1 MLNRATP
8 PDFHPIENVPVLS
21 PDRIDLSNGSKMFV
35 FNAGEEE
42 LVRIQW
48 VFENAAFQLDKPIVN
63 SALSGMLLEGTSQ
76 YTSAQ
81 IAETVDFYGAYLFP
95 EFSYDHMSLNL
106 ITLTKYVDKL
116 LPVVISVLN
125 DAIFPQQE
133 LDTYIR
139 NSKQSLNI
147 SLQKND
153 YVARRNFNN
162 VLFGNSR
169 YGYIYE
175 ENDYD
180 LLNREDL
187 ISLYRSQIVPANC
200 TLLVAGKISRE
211 TLDYISEQ
219 VESQWVNPTQKS
231 LTTVP
236 AFQQV
241 APKVLVIEKEKAL
254 QSAIRIGSMSI
265 QRSHPD
271 FPALQV
277 LNATLGGYFGSR
289 LMMNIREDKGY
300 TYGIGSGLGSL
311 KYAGFFTI
319 SSEVGTSVCA
329 ATLKEIEFEINRL
342 RQEKISLN
350 ELTLVKNYLLG
361 SMVGS
366 LENVFSHADKFKQ
379 VYFSGLTLD
388 YYDYYSQQ
396 VKDVTPERLMDLA
409 NKYLDYDQ
417 MTKVI
422 VGKL

>member
-8 PDFHPIENVPVLS
+8 PDFHPIDNVPVLS
-21 PDRIDLSNGSKMFV
+21 PEITDLSNGSKMFV

-48 VFENAAFQLDKPIVN
+48 VFENAEFQLNKPINN
-63 SALSGMLLEGTSQ
+63 SALSAMLLEGTST
-76 YTSAQ
+76 YSSAQ
-81 IAETVDFYGAYLFP
+81 IAEAVDFYGAYLFP

-125 DAIFPQQE
+125 EATFPQQE

-139 NSKQSLNI
+139 NSKQSLKI

-153 YVARRNFNN
+153 YIARRKFNN

-187 ISLYRSQIVPANC
+187 SALYKCQIIPANC
-200 TLLVAGKISRE
+200 NILVAGRVSTE
-211 TLDYISEQ
+211 TLNYISNTIDNQ
-219 VESQWVNPTQKS
+219 WISQNKKAVVSLPT
-231 LTTVP
+231 
-236 AFQQV
+236 FQTNV
-241 APKVLVIEKEKAL
+241 SGKIVIEKERAL
-254 QSAIRIGSMSI
+254 QSAIRIGGMSI

-329 ATLKEIEFEINRL
+329 DTLKEIEFEINRL
-342 RQEKISLN
+342 RQEEITLT

-361 SMVGS
+361 SMLGS

-396 VKDVTPERLMDLA
+396 VKDVTPERLLDLA
-409 NKYLDYDQ
+409 NKYLNYSQ
-417 MTKVI
+417 MAKVI